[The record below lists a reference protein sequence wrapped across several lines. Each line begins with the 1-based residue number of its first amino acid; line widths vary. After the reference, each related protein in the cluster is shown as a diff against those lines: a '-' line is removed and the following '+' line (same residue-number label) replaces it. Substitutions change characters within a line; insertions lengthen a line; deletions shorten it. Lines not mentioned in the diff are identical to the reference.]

1 MNWGDS
7 YFFHP
12 DENNMV
18 TAILQMDKD
27 NLNPNFFAYGQFPLY
42 LTYFTTPQH
51 TFPSITLTLRFWS
64 ALFSS
69 FSVLFFYLILSH
81 FFKNKKILFLTTLL
95 FIFLPGLIQSA
106 HFGTTESLLSLLFL
120 INIYLS
126 LKLLDKYKVKYLF
139 FLSLSSGLALAT
151 KISSFLFLTP
161 VYLSLIFLFSK
172 KKNIKNLIKRLSIFT
187 FLSLLIFLLFS
198 PYNFLDFASFWKS
211 ISYELK
217 VATGQLKVFY
227 TRQFLN
233 TSPYLF
239 QFKNIFPYAISIPIL
254 ILSLFGIIN
263 LPKKKSKKIL
273 LVLTPVI
280 IFFLYQGQ
288 LFVKWTRFMTPIF
301 FIFPF
306 LAAFFLNKIKNNFL
320 LFPIIFI
327 SILPGLF
334 FLNIYFQP
342 DIRLQASQWLKSN
355 LKNNAQVISESNNV
369 LNLPLGQ
376 HNFQVFNFD
385 FYNLE
390 NNPQLKQEFQKY
402 LSTADYIIIPSRRV
416 FKNHHS
422 PNYPY
427 VEKYYQDLFSQ
438 QLPFKKIK
446 EFKVKNTFLL
456 NSENAEETY
465 SVFDHPTIRI
475 YQRLGDYEQ

>member
-1 MNWGDS
+1 
-7 YFFHP
+7 
-12 DENNMV
+12 
-18 TAILQMDKD
+18 
-27 NLNPNFFAYGQFPLY
+27 
-42 LTYFTTPQH
+42 
-51 TFPSITLTLRFWS
+51 
-64 ALFSS
+64 
-69 FSVLFFYLILSH
+69 
-81 FFKNKKILFLTTLL
+81 
-95 FIFLPGLIQSA
+95 
-106 HFGTTESLLSLLFL
+106 
-120 INIYLS
+120 
-126 LKLLDKYKVKYLF
+126 
-139 FLSLSSGLALAT
+139 
-151 KISSFLFLTP
+151 
-161 VYLSLIFLFSK
+161 
-172 KKNIKNLIKRLSIFT
+172 
-187 FLSLLIFLLFS
+187 
-198 PYNFLDFASFWKS
+198 
-211 ISYELK
+211 
-217 VATGQLKVFY
+217 
-227 TRQFLN
+227 
-233 TSPYLF
+233 
-239 QFKNIFPYAISIPIL
+239 
-254 ILSLFGIIN
+254 
-263 LPKKKSKKIL
+263 
-273 LVLTPVI
+273 
-280 IFFLYQGQ
+280 
-288 LFVKWTRFMTPIF
+288 MTPIF